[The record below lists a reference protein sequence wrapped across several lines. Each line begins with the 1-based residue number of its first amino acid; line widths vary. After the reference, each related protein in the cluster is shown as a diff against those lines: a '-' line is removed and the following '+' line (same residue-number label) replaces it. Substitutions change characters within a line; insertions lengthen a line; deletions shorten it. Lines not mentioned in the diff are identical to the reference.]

1 LRWANMN
8 KKIFK
13 LIITV
18 VIAVLIIGA
27 AYIFLSDTN
36 LFVKE
41 KKVNLY
47 FGTDDAMN
55 LKLEKRDIRGRNLY
69 LEAVMELIKGPTDPN
84 LTKTIPDGTEV
95 LNISKD
101 GDIIVVDFNDKIV
114 KNHWGGSTGERITVY
129 SIVNTLG
136 QFEKINKV
144 KFLIEGEEVNT
155 LVGHMDLSTPL
166 EPNPELSQ

>member
-1 LRWANMN
+1 MN

-18 VIAVLIIGA
+18 IIAVLIIAA
-27 AYIFLSDTN
+27 AYIFLSNTN

-41 KKVNLY
+41 KTVNLY

-55 LKLEKRDIRGRNLY
+55 LKSEKRDIKGRNLY
-69 LEAVMELIKGPTDPN
+69 LEAVIELIEGPTDSD

-101 GDIIVVDFNDKIV
+101 GDIIVIDFNDKIV
-114 KNHWGGSTGERITVY
+114 KNHWGGSAGERITVY

-155 LVGHMDLSTPL
+155 LVGHMDLSTLL
-166 EPNPELSQ
+166 EPNPDLNQ